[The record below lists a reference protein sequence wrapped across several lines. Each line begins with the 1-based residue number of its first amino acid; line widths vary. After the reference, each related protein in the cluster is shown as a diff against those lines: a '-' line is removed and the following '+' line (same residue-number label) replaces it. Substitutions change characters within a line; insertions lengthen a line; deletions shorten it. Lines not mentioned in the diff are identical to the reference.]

1 MKGRII
7 TTAEV
12 LPKEEGV
19 QALHQAP
26 HPGGSVPGRQTSRTY
41 PLKSVRKSIIKRQV
55 VTNAGKDV
63 DKRESLY
70 TADGNVN

>member
-1 MKGRII
+1 MANQYMKRCSTSLII
-7 TTAEV
+7 REMQVKTTI
-12 LPKEEGV
+12 
-19 QALHQAP
+19 
-26 HPGGSVPGRQTSRTY
+26 TY
-41 PLKSVRKSIIKRQV
+41 PLNSVRKSIIKRQV